1 MEKELKSCTGIL
13 LRADLTGH
21 GHSTLFGRNWLIGWI
36 GSALLGQPS
45 KAFFD
50 NTFILGF
57 NFRSR
62 ECPDLKFYNCYCFFC
77 IKIKELPKYTNKS
90 THRKIVAKVGHK
102 ADLFANIYNMFS
114 KCTANVL
121 QKYIFWKLLLFKDN
135 KFIIGA

>member
-1 MEKELKSCTGIL
+1 MKISVHL
-13 LRADLTGH
+13 LRSPCLR
-21 GHSTLFGRNWLIGWI
+21 GHSHPTLLGRNWLIGCI
-36 GSALLGQPS
+36 GYALLVQPS

-57 NFRSR
+57 NFHSR
-62 ECPDLKFYNCYCFFC
+62 ECSALTLSFTTAFFC
-77 IKIKELPKYTNKS
+77 MKIKELPKYTNKS

-121 QKYIFWKLLLFKDN
+121 QKYIF
-135 KFIIGA
+135 